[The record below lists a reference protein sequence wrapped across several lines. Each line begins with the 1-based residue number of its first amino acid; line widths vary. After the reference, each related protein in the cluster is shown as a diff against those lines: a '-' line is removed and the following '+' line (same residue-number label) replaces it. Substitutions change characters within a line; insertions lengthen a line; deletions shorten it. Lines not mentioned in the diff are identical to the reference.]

1 MECPLLAVDSI
12 GPRNTSGKGRRSER
26 IYLCNYRSHRGATVC
41 SNSLRPRMD
50 PLDREALTAIEQ
62 KVLTPP
68 VVEAAITRAV
78 ELINARANESG
89 NRPTELRGQL
99 RSMGQTRER
108 LIAAI
113 RLGGGKLES
122 LVLELEKCE
131 AEIGA
136 VRDELAELEQQPTY
150 TDTPA
155 ATRVKADL
163 GKRLAAWHDL
173 LQRNVPLAR
182 QALRK
187 LLDGPIKFVPE
198 EDGGYRLVGRTV
210 IGSLFDDAAF
220 PPTHAK
226 MASPRGTVL
235 DAPLGK
241 LDWEWKVAA

>member
-1 MECPLLAVDSI
+1 
-12 GPRNTSGKGRRSER
+12 
-26 IYLCNYRSHRGATVC
+26 
-41 SNSLRPRMD
+41 
-50 PLDREALTAIEQ
+50 
-62 KVLTPP
+62 
-68 VVEAAITRAV
+68 
-78 ELINARANESG
+78 
-89 NRPTELRGQL
+89 
-99 RSMGQTRER
+99 
-108 LIAAI
+108 
-113 RLGGGKLES
+113 
-122 LVLELEKCE
+122 
-131 AEIGA
+131 

-226 MASPRGTVL
+226 MASPRRTAAKPAIKFVR
-235 DAPLGK
+235 
-241 LDWEWKVAA
+241 KVYLKGFRRRIIGLPASVD